1 MSRWFSVL
9 QPRRLGHLARA
20 LFGEV
25 RYTPPAWI
33 TGTWNWLRLYPARIV
48 FAFIMLGVTGFGA
61 MKSWQWWDQHRTR
74 ERQFTEERAITAKL
88 TAPDLTPVVR
98 GEPKPK
104 PIVLVFDKATAKLEH
119 VDKDNAP
126 GIRLSPTH
134 EGVWKWEDDKRL
146 VFTPSADWP
155 AGTAFTVG
163 IDTTQLAKEAI
174 FKDGSTWSFTTPA
187 LKAAWEESA
196 FSTDLKQPD
205 KHQVTANLR
214 FTHPMKLSDVEEALS
229 VEVLG
234 QSPIFNVGSKVPD
247 KLFEITEADTQDHRL
262 FYVSSARIAIPE
274 KEDYL
279 KLTLA
284 AGLKS
289 TLSGARSDEATAKV
303 RVPDINSGFSIEGT
317 STELIR
323 TQEGE
328 PEQFLFVDTSG
339 YAALDQIAAHLE
351 VWLLPKDKTK
361 IGKEDAVED
370 YQWEA
375 VGEVTPAIMKLA
387 QRVQVKPVE
396 VSEGDDAQLSTRHG
410 FKFIAQRPGFL
421 FIKVKRGAKALGGFI
436 LAKDHVS
443 IASVPT
449 FPQEVEILGK
459 GGVLALNG
467 ERKISLKS
475 RGLEHLRVTLARVP
489 STQVNHLASFNQG
502 RFDSPKFWSGLDEH
516 NIAHFHRE
524 IIDVPKQNDYQANY
538 TTFDFAEALARVDK
552 ADRDSSR
559 GMFFIIVEGVK
570 PREEPEE
577 GAEVTDEDAKDP
589 DPTIAKW
596 VPLDEEDDGEN
607 DEGDEPTTKAR
618 RFILITD
625 LGMIAKRSA
634 NGERDVF
641 LQSIS
646 KGDPAAGVPI
656 TVLARNGEF
665 LVQGTTDVE
674 GHVRLASLEHLKKEK
689 EPVAIAARLGNDLA
703 FLPFVPAQLD
713 EYEETQHRDRRVNYS
728 RFDTSGILSSQ
739 KEQLDAFLFTE
750 RGVYR
755 PGDEVHVSGI
765 VRRRDWSG
773 ELDGLPLRISVL
785 NAKDAEVA
793 TEEITLPE
801 DGFFEWN
808 YTSQEN
814 DSTGQ
819 YEVRLILA
827 DANDEYSGRIG
838 RAAFRLEDFQPDRM
852 KLSSALSTASGL
864 AWVQPKDVKANLRLE
879 TLFGFPA
886 ANRRVTG
893 RLVLSPA
900 DFAFDAFPDHIFH
913 NRKALE
919 LTADE
924 GSEEDTTP
932 GKKVDLG
939 ELKTDD
945 KGEAVFDLALER
957 FSGGSFHLQ
966 FIAEGFEA
974 EGGRSVQSAQS
985 VLVAPMPFA
994 IGYKQ
999 QANLDYI
1006 GKDTP
1011 RSLAFLCIGPDVKP
1025 LAAPALTARVVCI
1038 SHVNILTT
1046 QENGK
1051 SAYVSTKREKTT
1063 LEQPFALS
1071 ATGAEFMLPTSEAGE
1086 FRVELLDGDGNIV
1099 STCDFSVIGKGD
1111 PGRSLE
1117 RDAELEMKLARDSW
1131 NSGEPLELSL
1141 NAPYTGA
1148 GLITIERENVRAW
1161 KWFKSPTTAS
1171 TQTILVP
1178 PGLEATG
1185 YVNVTFVRALDSPE
1199 VFASPLSYA
1208 VRPFSPNPDARRM
1221 VVELDVPQKAKPG
1234 DLLKIGYKSTQPA
1247 RIIVF
1252 GVDEGIHNITNYKL
1266 PQPLKHFLRKRQL
1279 EVETHQLLDLI
1290 LPEFSLLSRSAFGG
1304 DEDEALKLNLNPFKR
1319 RKEAP
1324 VVFWSGLLECGP
1336 DRHETTYA
1344 LPDYFDGSLKLMA
1357 VAVSAQQVGAAETKS
1372 TVRGPIVLTP
1382 NVPTFAAPGDEF
1394 DVSLT
1399 VANNLEGVTGI
1410 TEIQLKAVPS
1420 EQLEIIDRDAFNL
1433 ALEPGKEGTTR
1444 FRVKARD
1451 LPGGAEIVFT
1461 ASAAGQNVQRRATLS
1476 VRPAAPYVTEVQSGY
1491 FRTSKQDIKLER
1503 IVYPHFRKAE
1513 AVVSALPLGL
1523 ARGLEAYVADYPH
1536 GCSEQITSR
1545 AMSRLLLAGEADF
1558 GFDQTESAEQ
1568 LESALHSLAAR
1579 QNGDGSF
1586 GYWPG
1591 QGGAELDF
1599 LSVYVT
1605 HFLTETKES
1614 NHALPDGLM
1623 ESALQHLTKMAR
1635 ATSTTTDQADVQ
1647 AAAIYLLTRNG
1658 QVTTNHLLALR
1669 DTLEK
1674 NNPKWRSTLASAY
1687 MAATYWLLKKQNE
1700 GVSLMRTWWNESDKQ
1715 PKLEPWFHDYATDP
1729 KVKQAQGF
1737 ALLCKHFPEIAQ
1749 RFDYDDLAM
1758 VTEPIRANRFNT
1770 LSAAYGILALKAYSQ
1785 LAQQAGVKLT
1795 INALPKKGQPSLL
1808 LPEGQGLRRTGFDA
1822 GLSGLR
1828 FLLDQRGSDLGAFY
1842 QVTQSGFDKG
1852 TSAALNDG
1860 LEVVREMV
1868 GDDGATLTKLP
1879 VGDGATVRIRVRNSS
1894 PEALTNVS
1902 VLDLMP
1908 GGFELEPNGLKPG
1921 ANAVPGAEYVDV
1933 REDRAVLFTS
1943 LAKGETKTF
1952 SYRVKPVCTGHFIV
1966 PPVFAECMYDRGVK
1980 GRAGGG
1986 SITVE

>member
-1 MSRWFSVL
+1 
-9 QPRRLGHLARA
+9 LARA

-33 TGTWNWLRLYPARIV
+33 TGTWTWLRLHPARLG
-48 FAFIMLGVTGFGA
+48 FAVLMLGIAGFGA

-74 ERQFTEERAITAKL
+74 ERQFIEERSITAKL
-88 TAPDLTPVVR
+88 TAPDLTPVVK
-98 GEPKPK
+98 GEAQPK
-104 PIVLVFDKATAKLEH
+104 PIVLAFDKAAAKLEDIGK
-119 VDKDNAP
+119 VNAP
-126 GIRLSPTH
+126 GITLSPAH
-134 EGVWKWEDDKRL
+134 QGVWKWTTDKTL
-146 VFTPSADWP
+146 VFTPAADWP
-155 AGTAFTVG
+155 AGTAYEV
-163 IDTTQLAKEAI
+163 IADTAQLAKEVI
-174 FKDGSTWSFTTPA
+174 FKDAPRWSFTTPA
-187 LKAAWEESA
+187 LKAAWEDA
-196 FSTDLKQPD
+196 TFDTDLKQPD
-205 KHQVTANLR
+205 KHQVTARLR
-214 FTHPMKLSDVEEALS
+214 FTHPMKKGEVQKALRA
-229 VEVLG
+229 EVVG
-234 QSPIFNVGSKVPD
+234 QSPIFHVGGQVPD
-247 KLFEITEADTQDHRL
+247 SLFEVIEAEGEDHRV
-262 FYVSSARIAIPE
+262 FFVNSARIAIPA

-279 KLTLA
+279 KFTVA
-284 AGLKS
+284 AGLQS
-289 TLSGARSDEATAKV
+289 TLGGTTSAEVSIKV
-303 RVPDINSGFSIEGT
+303 RVPDIHSGFTIEGT
-317 STELIR
+317 ETELIR

-339 YAALDQIAAHLE
+339 YAALDEIAAHLE
-351 VWLLPKDKTK
+351 VWLLPKDKPK

-375 VGEVTPAIMKLA
+375 VGEITPAILKLA
-387 QRVQVKPVE
+387 QRVPVKPVE

-410 FKFIAQRPGFL
+410 FKFVAERPGFL
-421 FIKVKRGAKALGGFI
+421 FIKVKQGAKALGGFI
-436 LAKDHVS
+436 LARDHAA

-467 ERKISLKS
+467 ERKVSLKS
-475 RGLEHLRVTLARVP
+475 RGIEHLRVTLARVP
-489 STQVNHLASFNQG
+489 STQMNHLASFNQG
-502 RFDSPKFWSGLDEH
+502 RFDSPKFWSGLDET

-524 IIDVPKQNDYQANY
+524 IIDVPKQNDSQANY
-538 TTFDFAEALARVDK
+538 TTFDFAEALARQDK
-552 ADRDSSR
+552 ADPDSSR
-559 GMFFIIVEGVK
+559 GMFFLIVEGVE

-577 GAEVTDEDAKDP
+577 GEEAEIIDEAAKDP
-589 DPTIAKW
+589 DPTIAEWKA
-596 VPLDEEDDGEN
+596 LDEDDGGGE
-607 DEGDEPTTKAR
+607 EESDEPTTKAR

-625 LGMIAKRSA
+625 LGMVAKRSA
-634 NGERDVF
+634 NGDRDIF
-641 LQSIS
+641 LMSIS
-646 KGDPAAGVPI
+646 KGDPVPGVPV
-656 TVLARNGEF
+656 TVIARNGEF
-665 LVQGTTDVE
+665 LAQGNTDAE
-674 GHVRLASLEHLKKEK
+674 GHLRLASLEHYQKEK

-703 FLPFVPAQLD
+703 FLPFVQAQVD
-713 EYEETQHRDRRVNYS
+713 EYDETQHRDRRVNYS
-728 RFDTSGILSSQ
+728 RFDTAGIQSSDN
-739 KEQLDAFLFTE
+739 EQLDAFLFTE

-773 ELDGLPLRISVL
+773 ELDGLPLTLSVI
-785 NAKDAEVA
+785 NAREAEVV
-793 TEEITLPE
+793 TEDITLPE
-801 DGFFEWN
+801 DGFFDWSF
-808 YTSQEN
+808 TT
-814 DSTGQ
+814 DDTDPTGQ
-819 YEVRLILA
+819 YEIRLSV
-827 DANDEYSGRIG
+827 ANSPDPYSARIG
-838 RAAFRLEDFQPDRM
+838 RTAIRLEDFQPDRM
-852 KLSSALSTASGL
+852 KLSSELSTARGL
-864 AWVQPKDVKANLRLE
+864 AWVQPQEVKAHLKLE

-886 ANRRVTG
+886 ANRRVTA

-900 DFAFDAFPDHIFH
+900 EFAFEAYPDHLFH
-913 NRKALE
+913 NRKAME
-919 LTADE
+919 FNP
-924 GSEEDTTP
+924 EENEEDDTTP

-957 FSGGSFHLQ
+957 LSGGSFHLQ

-985 VLVAPMPFA
+985 VLVAPMPYA

-1011 RSLAFLCIGPDVKP
+1011 RSLAFLCIGPDLKP
-1025 LAAPALTARVVCI
+1025 LTAPSLTARVVRI
-1038 SHVNILTT
+1038 SHVNVLTT
-1046 QENGK
+1046 LESGK
-1051 SAYVSTKREKTT
+1051 NAYVSTKREKTT
-1063 LEQPFALS
+1063 LEQPLALP
-1071 ATGAEFMLPTSEAGE
+1071 ATGAEFMLPTSEAGD
-1086 FRVELLDGDGNIV
+1086 FRLELMDSTGAIV
-1099 STCDFSVIGKGD
+1099 SACAFSVIGKGD

-1117 RDAELEMKLARDSW
+1117 RDAELELKLARDSW

-1148 GLITIERENVRAW
+1148 GLITVERENVRAW

-1185 YVNVTFVRALDSPE
+1185 YVNVTFVRALDSQE
-1199 VFASPLSYA
+1199 IFASPLSYA
-1208 VRPFSPNPDARRM
+1208 VRPFTPNPDARRM
-1221 VVELDVPQKAKPG
+1221 IVELDVPAKAKPG
-1234 DLLKIGYKSTQPA
+1234 DLLKIGYKSTQPG

-1319 RKEAP
+1319 RKDAP

-1336 DRHETTYA
+1336 DRHETSYA

-1357 VAVSAQQVGAAETKS
+1357 VAVSAQQIGAAETKS

-1399 VANNLEGVTGI
+1399 VANNLEGVAGF
-1410 TEIQLKAVPS
+1410 TEIQLKAVPN

-1433 ALEPGKEGTTR
+1433 ALEPGREGTTR

-1451 LPGGAEIVFT
+1451 LPGNAEIIFT
-1461 ASAAGQNVQRRATLS
+1461 ARAAGQNVQRRATLS
-1476 VRPAAPYVTEVQSGY
+1476 VRPAAPYVTEVKSGY
-1491 FRTSKQDIKLER
+1491 FRSAKQDVPLER
-1503 IVYPHFRKAE
+1503 TLYPHFRKAE
-1513 AVVSALPLGL
+1513 AVVSALPIGL
-1523 ARGLEAYVADYPH
+1523 ARGLEAYLAEYPH

-1545 AMSRLLLAGEADF
+1545 AMARLLLASEADF
-1558 GFDQTESAEQ
+1558 GFDQGESSEQ
-1568 LESALHSLAAR
+1568 LESAFRSLAAR

-1591 QGGAELDF
+1591 QSGAQSGALT
-1599 LSVYVT
+1599 VYVT
-1605 HFLTETKES
+1605 HFLTEAKDS

-1623 ESALQHLTKMAR
+1623 ESALGYLTKLAR
-1635 ATSTTTDQADVQ
+1635 TSPTNVDQADVQ

-1669 DTLEK
+1669 DTIEK
-1674 NNPKWRSTLASAY
+1674 QNPKWRGTLAGAY
-1687 MAATYWLLKKQNE
+1687 MAGTYALLKKRAE
-1700 GVSLMRTWWNESDKQ
+1700 GESLIRTWWNESDKQ
-1715 PKLEPWFHDYATDP
+1715 PKLESWLDDYTMDP

-1737 ALLCKHFPEIAQ
+1737 AVLCKHFPEIAQ
-1749 RFDYDDLAM
+1749 RFGYDDLAII
-1758 VTEPIRANRFNT
+1758 TEPIRANRFNT
-1770 LSAAYGILALKAYSQ
+1770 LSAAYGILALKAYSA
-1785 LAQQAGVKLT
+1785 LAEQAGVKLT
-1795 INALPKKGQPSLL
+1795 INALTKNGPPTLL
-1808 LPEGQGLRRTGFDA
+1808 LPEGTGLRRTSFDA
-1822 GLSGLR
+1822 GLPGLG
-1828 FLLDQRGSDLGAFY
+1828 FLLDQAGSDLGAFY
-1842 QVTQSGFDKG
+1842 QVTESGFDKSTG
-1852 TSAALNDG
+1852 SAINNG
-1860 LEVVREMV
+1860 LEVVREIT
-1868 GDDGATLTKLP
+1868 GDDGSVLSKLR

-1894 PEALTNVS
+1894 PEALTNVA

-1921 ANAVPGAEYVDV
+1921 ANAVPGADYVDV
-1933 REDRAVLFTS
+1933 REDRAVFFTN

-1952 SYRVKPVCTGHFIV
+1952 SYRVKPVCTGQFIV

-1980 GRAGGG
+1980 GSAGGG